1 MNGRAGS
8 GTDLPAAGLAEDG
21 PLSNNDPTDHTLAAI
36 ASILERPEPAREA
49 EEPAIDVQAILADP
63 VPVPPPLPSLD
74 EPAPLAFDE
83 PVFPEV
89 NEPEQSFLEQ
99 SFDEPLLIDEQ
110 PLVPEQADADG
121 YSKVGPGPMAALR
134 FKWSVQRGDDG
145 QYYVH
150 ETIGEYSTPVVSG
163 PMTSEA
169 AVRMVDE
176 REAEAH
182 HRFEVLR
189 NEIAGR
195 TGLAQFVQRGEA

>member
-1 MNGRAGS
+1 M
-8 GTDLPAAGLAEDG
+8 
-21 PLSNNDPTDHTLAAI
+21 SNIDPTDHTLATI
-36 ASILERPEPAREA
+36 ASILERPEPARDA
-49 EEPAIDVQAILADP
+49 EEPAIDVQAILAE
-63 VPVPPPLPSLD
+63 PVPPPLPS
-74 EPAPLAFDE
+74 FDE
-83 PVFPEV
+83 P
-89 NEPEQSFLEQ
+89 EQ
-99 SFDEPLLIDEQ
+99 SFDEPPLVDDEQILVDEQ

-150 ETIGEYSTPVVSG
+150 ETIGDYSTPVVSG

-169 AVRMVDE
+169 AVRLVDE
-176 REAEAH
+176 REAEAQ